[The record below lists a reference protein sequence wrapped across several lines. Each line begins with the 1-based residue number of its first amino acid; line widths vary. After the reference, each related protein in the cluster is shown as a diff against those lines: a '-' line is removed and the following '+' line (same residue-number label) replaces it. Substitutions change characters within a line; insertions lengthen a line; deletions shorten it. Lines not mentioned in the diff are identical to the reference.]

1 MPFYRDCLF
10 LKERPVLEQKEVL
23 MLTGAFLRFW
33 SWAVSLDTMNN
44 QSERKTDVTDTERQ
58 RHRQKQRQRQRHGET
73 DRQRQTDTERDRE
86 TERL

>member
-58 RHRQKQRQRQRHGET
+58 RHRQTERQTDSQT
-73 DRQRQTDTERDRE
+73 DRQTDRQKQR
-86 TERL
+86 